1 MKVDKDPAIVIRP
14 RFLIS
19 TDLSIEELENLLKS
33 EIKRQ
38 TYPCYGSVS
47 YGYAVIKI
55 SKKLQHFWSPQLSIS
70 MEQEGS
76 ETTVRGL
83 YGPKP
88 SVWTMFIFFYSIIG
102 FSTLIVAMVGLTRY
116 SLDKPSEILWLVPVG
131 LLLIIGVYFGSAAG
145 KKIGKEQLQILH
157 HFFESATNLKVNDH
171 LD

>member
-1 MKVDKDPAIVIRP
+1 
-14 RFLIS
+14 
-19 TDLSIEELENLLKS
+19 
-33 EIKRQ
+33 
-38 TYPCYGSVS
+38 
-47 YGYAVIKI
+47 
-55 SKKLQHFWSPQLSIS
+55 

-88 SVWTMFIFFYSIIG
+88 SVWTMFIFLYSIIG
-102 FSTLIVAMVGLTRY
+102 FSTLIVSMVGLTRY

-131 LLLIIGVYFGSAAG
+131 LLLIVGIYFASAAG

-157 HFFESATNLKVNDH
+157 HFFESATNLKVNDD

>member
-1 MKVDKDPAIVIRP
+1 MNLDKDPPLIIRP

-19 TDLSIEELENLLKS
+19 TDLSIEELEELLKRA
-33 EIKRQ
+33 IKRQ
-38 TYPCYGSVS
+38 THPCYGSVS

-76 ETTVRGL
+76 KTTVRGL

-102 FSTLIVAMVGLTRY
+102 FSTLIVLMVGLTRY
-116 SLDKPSEILWLVPVG
+116 SLDKPIEIIWLVPVG
-131 LLLIIGVYFGSAAG
+131 LLLIVGIYFGSAAV

-157 HFFESATNLKVNDH
+157 HFFESATNLKVDDV